1 MPRRRWGFC
10 TPLGSKSAFESLDQ
24 IWRAE
29 QQTTS
34 RSTAETL
41 NRQSLMEQPL
51 NLQAHV
57 RH

>member
-10 TPLGSKSAFESLDQ
+10 TPLGSKSAFRRIDQ

-29 QQTTS
+29 QQRAS
-34 RSTAETL
+34 RSSAETL
-41 NRQSLMEQPL
+41 NRHPPMEQPL

-57 RH
+57 KH